1 MKLKWN
7 VSQSFLFLAMLLSI
21 ACSANAAPQFV
32 NEQFQVINKHFQ
44 DDNLEQL
51 LKLSE
56 LNQTSGVI
64 WVWSPR
70 MNLSI
75 YGLSE
80 LKPIAALLDLELTV
94 LVDPHHPEMSI
105 YDPQYASLFSESLVM
120 RSKTLEKYGAL
131 LHFPVLI
138 VYKNGKLLLP
148 NRPGYDEPERLYRYL
163 VRRLL

>member
-1 MKLKWN
+1 MIWN
-7 VSQSFLFLAMLLSI
+7 VCQNFLIVSMLLSLSI
-21 ACSANAAPQFV
+21 MANA
-32 NEQFQVINKHFQ
+32 NSKLIHKQFQ
-44 DDNLEQL
+44 DENLEQL
-51 LKLSE
+51 LKNSE

-80 LKPIAALLDLELTV
+80 LKPIAALLNLELTV
-94 LVDPHHPEMSI
+94 LVDPYHPEMSL
-105 YDPQYASLFSESLVM
+105 YDSQFESLFSESLVM
-120 RSKTLEKYGAL
+120 SSKALEKYGAL

-138 VYKNGKLLLP
+138 IYKNGKLLLP

-163 VRRLL
+163 ARRLYEDQ